1 MKKTQSLFAIY
12 LLEDEDGRVTVNVDS
27 VGFGANCSTIG
38 MDLVSQLLSAEILSG
53 GYLTV
58 AVPIESDQIQ

>member
-38 MDLVSQLLSAEILSG
+38 MDLVTQLLSAEILSG

-58 AVPIESDQIQ
+58 AVPVESDQIQ

>member
-12 LLEDEDGRVTVNVDS
+12 LLEDEDGKVTVNVDS

-38 MDLVSQLLSAEILSG
+38 MELVTQLLSAEILSN

-58 AVPIESDQIQ
+58 AVPVVSDQIQ

>member
-12 LLEDEDGRVTVNVDS
+12 LLEDEDGKVTVNVDS

-38 MDLVSQLLSAEILSG
+38 MELVTLLLSAEILSG
-53 GYLTV
+53 GHLTV
-58 AVPIESDQIQ
+58 AVPVESDQIQ

>member
-12 LLEDEDGRVTVNVDS
+12 LLEDEDGKVTVNVDS

-38 MDLVSQLLSAEILSG
+38 MELVTQLLSAEILSN

>member
-1 MKKTQSLFAIY
+1 MKKTESLFAIY
-12 LLEDEDGRVTVNVDS
+12 LLEDKDGRVTVNVDS

-38 MDLVSQLLSAEILSG
+38 MELVTQLLAAELLSN

-58 AVPIESDQIQ
+58 AAPQESGLIQ

>member
-38 MDLVSQLLSAEILSG
+38 MELVTQLLSAEILSNG
-53 GYLTV
+53 HLTV
-58 AVPIESDQIQ
+58 AVPVESDLIQ

>member
-12 LLEDEDGRVTVNVDS
+12 LLEDEDGKVTVNVDS

-38 MDLVSQLLSAEILSG
+38 MELVTQLLSAEILSNG
-53 GYLTV
+53 HLTV
-58 AVPIESDQIQ
+58 AVPVESDLIQ

>member
-12 LLEDEDGRVTVNVDS
+12 LLEDEDGKVTVNVDS

-38 MDLVSQLLSAEILSG
+38 MELVTQLLSAEILSN

-58 AVPIESDQIQ
+58 AVPVESDQIQ